1 MVTHSSHVTL
11 CPCKLDCHC
20 NCQTTLN
27 QSEPFP
33 HRRVWDPRNAGLLLQ
48 ECHAAHATYGTAQE
62 HSQAMIQLYE
72 EWARD
77 VAGLP
82 VVAGRRSAR
91 GTLRGAV
98 ATYTLEAL
106 VGDGRALQ
114 VRAAVSCVRAG
125 G

>member
-1 MVTHSSHVTL
+1 M
-11 CPCKLDCHC
+11 
-20 NCQTTLN
+20 
-27 QSEPFP
+27 
-33 HRRVWDPRNAGLLLQ
+33 WDPRNAGLLLH

-98 ATYTLEAL
+98 ATYSVEAL

-114 VRAAVSCVRAG
+114 VG
-125 G
+125 GLTVLH

>member
-1 MVTHSSHVTL
+1 
-11 CPCKLDCHC
+11 
-20 NCQTTLN
+20 
-27 QSEPFP
+27 
-33 HRRVWDPRNAGLLLQ
+33 
-48 ECHAAHATYGTAQE
+48 
-62 HSQAMIQLYE
+62 MIQLYE

-114 VRAAVSCVRAG
+114 VGAAVSCVGAGGWGWSMERAG
-125 G
+125 HNVLEDSL